1 MRGWIDVGIDANS
14 NRRAQIFRARDA
26 IDVFQLRF
34 ALNVET
40 VHALIER
47 VFDFLTR
54 FAYAGEGAP
63 GGIAARGEDAMKFA
77 AGYDVEAGSRVT
89 EQLEDRPIRVRFDSV
104 TNQMIQRGERSI
116 ESCVMIENCPRA
128 VDVKWRAKF
137 VGHARKIDIFTVEAH
152 VAIMKEMHVV

>member
-1 MRGWIDVGIDANS
+1 M
-14 NRRAQIFRARDA
+14 FRARNA

-34 ALNVET
+34 TLDVET

-104 TNQMIQRGERSI
+104 TNQMIQRGERGL
-116 ESCVMIENCPRA
+116 EPCVMIENCPRA
-128 VDVKWRAKF
+128 VDVKWR
-137 VGHARKIDIFTVEAH
+137 VELLRDTRKIDIFTV
-152 VAIMKEMHVV
+152 K